1 MAITTVPRHSPRR
14 STAIKPGRVK
24 FAYEPVT
31 QKFIAH
37 VKSKTKFKLYGD
49 LPDILGFGAWSGDST
64 TSLTS
69 SARSMFV
76 RASSIVDLRRGFE
89 SLYVYSS
96 IVEPRIVGDK
106 IAPLLRIVPITGRH
120 GEMVTT
126 RFDHVQYIPVMSRE
140 FGSVDKRRHGPT
152 SAIRTWEG
160 DGDTSLSTVQLRAIQ
175 MNYDDYYARQVGGA
189 LPYFTGARVQ
199 RGHGF
204 GSLFSGLLRTVAPL
218 IKRGAVALGKRALA
232 TGAQIA
238 GDVVA
243 GKNVKKAAK
252 RRATAAGRNLMQSL
266 LNTPPPPGKRVK
278 RIKRTAPVAVSLPPN
293 DDSEQTCFRNMAF
306 VHRQSCEGVK
316 SELDIFAVPPTQT
329 SIEDGRWVEH
339 QPLTYLDPGGSNRIR
354 DTGNRRCLP
363 RSCKHVPA
371 HPC

>member
-1 MAITTVPRHSPRR
+1 MCFEDGHYHSPEALA
-14 STAIKPGRVK
+14 TTLNGDKPGRVK

-37 VKSKTKFKLYGD
+37 VKSKTKFTLYGD

-89 SLYVYSS
+89 SLSVYSS
-96 IVEPRIVGDK
+96 IVELRIVGDK
-106 IAPLLRIVPITGRH
+106 IALLLRIVPITGRH

-126 RFDHVQYIPVMSRE
+126 RFDHIQYIPVLSRE
-140 FGSVDKRRHGPT
+140 FGRVETEIRDDTGRPVPFERGKVTVTLHFRRC
-152 SAIRTWEG
+152 S
-160 DGDTSLSTVQLRAIQ
+160 
-175 MNYDDYYARQVGGA
+175 
-189 LPYFTGARVQ
+189 
-199 RGHGF
+199 
-204 GSLFSGLLRTVAPL
+204 SGLFRL
-218 IKRGAVALGKRALA
+218 ITTTTMRGRWVGHCPTLPALVSRGGTGLEVCSVVSSERLFKRGAVALGKRALA

-243 GKNVKKAAK
+243 GKNVKNAAK

-278 RIKRTAPVAVSLPPN
+278 RIKRTAPRRRVTP
-293 DDSEQTCFRNMAF
+293 TKR
-306 VHRQSCEGVK
+306 RQRTDVFS
-316 SELDIFAVPPTQT
+316 
-329 SIEDGRWVEH
+329 
-339 QPLTYLDPGGSNRIR
+339 
-354 DTGNRRCLP
+354 
-363 RSCKHVPA
+363 
-371 HPC
+371 